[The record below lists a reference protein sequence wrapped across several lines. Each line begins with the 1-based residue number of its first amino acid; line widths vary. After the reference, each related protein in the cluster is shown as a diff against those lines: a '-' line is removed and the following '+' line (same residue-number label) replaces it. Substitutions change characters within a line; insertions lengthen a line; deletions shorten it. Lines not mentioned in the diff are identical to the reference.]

1 MFGLYLTQL
10 ISYQIMKKIL
20 NVWLRKNQLTADP
33 NDYMASV
40 VVNGSIDVEAIVDE
54 LVKEGMEI
62 KRETVVDI
70 VTRYN
75 RKAAELVLSGNN
87 VNTGLVYMR
96 PVVKGAFYDKTWNPE
111 TNSVYVAIN
120 QGMELRN
127 AVAETTVEFL
137 GIQNDPLEIVSLT
150 DSTTGKTDGTLTK
163 GRNAELKG
171 TYLKIA
177 GENADC
183 GVSFTNI
190 ATKAVTKLAPG
201 DIVLNEPSR
210 LLIMVPATL
219 AAGEYE
225 LSVTT
230 QFSGG
235 NTTLKQPRVV
245 VFDTPVIIA

>member
-1 MFGLYLTQL
+1 
-10 ISYQIMKKIL
+10 MKNIL
-20 NVWLRKNQLTADP
+20 NVWLRKNPLTADP
-33 NDYMASV
+33 NDYMASAAV
-40 VVNGSIDVEAIVDE
+40 KGSINPDAIIDE

-62 KRETVVDI
+62 KRETALDI
-70 VTRYN
+70 ITRYN
-75 RKAAELVLSGNN
+75 RKSAELVLSGYN

-96 PVVKGAFYDKTWNPE
+96 SVVKGAFYDKTWNPE

-120 QGMELRN
+120 QGIDLRN

-171 TYLKIA
+171 SYLKIT
-177 GENADC
+177 GENPDC
-183 GVSFTNI
+183 GI
-190 ATKAVTKLAPG
+190 AFINTSTKEVTKLGTA

-210 LLIMVPATL
+210 LLILVPATL
-219 AAGEYE
+219 TAGEYE

-235 NTTLKQPRVV
+235 NNVLKQPRTASVGMP
-245 VFDTPVIIA
+245 VFIA